1 MSSDQDK
8 IKGYFHCSTSERAC
22 FEAGIKLGALFHQFI
37 GVPLSTSNAGHIEG
51 AMREAVKSQ
60 PFVVRAEV
68 HLDREMIK
76 DSLSHFGYCALEGR
90 MIDASVWIA
99 VNGVL
104 VTARLKQVDELRY
117 PLMWVEKVEGKG

>member
-1 MSSDQDK
+1 MSSDHDT
-8 IKGYFHCSTSERAC
+8 IKRHFHCTDPERAC

-60 PFVVRAEV
+60 PFAVRAEV
-68 HLDREMIK
+68 HLNREMIK

-90 MIDASVWIA
+90 MIDASVWIEL
-99 VNGVL
+99 NGIR

-117 PLMWVEKVEGKG
+117 PLMWVEKVEEIG